1 MKFAK
6 VSNRSWVQLGTNFYS
21 VPVAWVGR
29 EVSIKLDAERLV
41 VIGPGDERAEHRRQ
55 YGHEQMSLELDHY
68 LPLLER
74 KHRGLDRAV
83 PVRRFLEREDPC
95 WRALLVE
102 LRRREGEVGGSK
114 AFVEVLFLCRE
125 YGVAAVTDAVQSAL
139 RYEEVSVGLVRFQL
153 WSEIEAN
160 EEGARVID
168 YPGPEVT
175 QGQVSDYADLMTSEE
190 VSRG

>member
-1 MKFAK
+1 
-6 VSNRSWVQLGTNFYS
+6 
-21 VPVAWVGR
+21 
-29 EVSIKLDAERLV
+29 
-41 VIGPGDERAEHRRQ
+41 
-55 YGHEQMSLELDHY
+55 
-68 LPLLER
+68 
-74 KHRGLDRAV
+74 
-83 PVRRFLEREDPC
+83 
-95 WRALLVE
+95 
-102 LRRREGEVGGSK
+102 VGGSK

-168 YPGPEVT
+168 YPGPKVT